1 MSSRPA
7 AWRLYAVAQACA
19 GGAKTCNE
27 LSAVLGVSKARIQT
41 ALEHLHRES
50 YLTRVRRVKSG
61 RTGTVYYEYSV
72 AKMPPFAAPPEGT
85 WQARELQANTWGRN
99 PLRPLM
105 DALGWRESVPTGT
118 LSRTHSIDN

>member
-19 GGAKTCNE
+19 DGAKTCNE
-27 LSAVLGVSKARIQT
+27 LSAVLGVSKARIQM

-50 YLTRVRRVKSG
+50 YLTRVRKVKSG

-85 WQARELQANTWGRN
+85 WQARELQANTWGDN
-99 PLRPLM
+99 PLQAIEA
-105 DALGWRESVPTGT
+105 ALGWSVRVPVGT
-118 LSRTHSIDN
+118 VSRKHHLDI

>member
-19 GGAKTCNE
+19 AGGKTCNE
-27 LSAVLGVSKARIQT
+27 MAAMLGVSKARVQM
-41 ALEHLHRES
+41 ALEFLHRET

-61 RTGTVYYEYSV
+61 RTGTIYYEYAV
-72 AKMPPFAAPPEGT
+72 AKMPPFAAPPEGARAT
-85 WQARELQANTWGRN
+85 RELQAETWGDN

-118 LSRTHSIDN
+118 VSRKHHLDI